1 MFKNNLSKFSLSAF
15 LSCAALVTFPNFSS
29 ADPNKIYFGNV
40 SGNVYKANPDG
51 TGVELIQTVSGVVYG
66 LDVDSKNDKLYIA
79 ATSDVYR
86 SNLDGSNLE
95 TLITLSTGSVGKGD
109 DLINQST
116 FNDFSDVA
124 VDMKEGHLYYSTT
137 RGLIGRTNLDG
148 SNNTEIVSV
157 PSVTANISTSYSSIR
172 AIDLDLKNGKIYWV
186 DENRGR
192 VQRCNLDGTQIEV
205 VVPEDLSAKG
215 GISVDSYNNE
225 AYFTDS
231 NSGEVKKVLLANNQ
245 VQSLFQGL
253 QYPLHIDADVLGGKL
268 YFTDYNASSVLKANL
283 DGSSASGI
291 TGGQGA
297 LTSIALEITPDL
309 DFDRVPAGEDL
320 CDLDSQKLS
329 PGVCGCGVADD
340 DEDNNRVV
348 DCLAE
353 ELPMDESLKVLSALR
368 DTNFKNGLS
377 DELLASYRELV
388 ASVSAAGLR
397 GYQRDLNRLRR
408 TIVRL
413 NFLRNEKN
421 SQEEFKVILAKALQ
435 QIKKIRKKL
444 SQSSQ
449 S

>member
-1 MFKNNLSKFSLSAF
+1 MLKKNISKITLSAF
-15 LSCAALVTFPNFSS
+15 FSCAALVAFPNISS
-29 ADPNKIYFGNV
+29 ADPNKIYFGND
-40 SGNVYKANPDG
+40 SGSIYKANPDG
-51 TGVELIQTVSGVVYG
+51 TSVELIQTISGVVYG
-66 LDVDSKNDKLYIA
+66 LDVDSRNNKLYIA
-79 ATSDVYR
+79 GSLNVYR

-95 TLITLSTGSVGKGD
+95 SLISLSIGSVGKGED
-109 DLINQST
+109 SIDKST
-116 FNDFSDVA
+116 YYNFSDVA

-137 RGLIGRTNLDG
+137 GGLIGRANLDG

-157 PSVTANISTSYSSIR
+157 PSVTANVTASYSAIR

-186 DENRGR
+186 DENLGR
-192 VQRCNLDGTQIEV
+192 VQRCNLDGTQIEE
-205 VVPEDLSAKG
+205 VVPEDSSAKG
-215 GISVDSYNNE
+215 GISVDTYNNE

-231 NSGEVKKVLLANNQ
+231 ESGEVKKVLLANNQ

-268 YFTDYNASSVLKANL
+268 YFTDFFASSVLKSNL
-283 DGSSASGI
+283 DGSVASGI
-291 TGGQGA
+291 TGGQGL

-309 DFDRVPAGEDL
+309 DFDRVPDGEDL

-329 PGVCGCGVADD
+329 PGVCGCGVADV
-340 DEDNNRVV
+340 DEDDNRVF

-353 ELPMDESLKVLSALR
+353 ELPMDESIKVLSALR
-368 DTNFKNGLS
+368 DTNFRNGLA
-377 DELLASYRELV
+377 DDLFASYRALV
-388 ASVSAAGLR
+388 ASISAADLA
-397 GYQRDLNRLRR
+397 GYKRDLNRLRR

-413 NFLRNEKN
+413 NFLKNEKN
-421 SQEEFKVILAKALQ
+421 SQEEFKIILAKALQ